1 MKTVRQLLERKG
13 YGVETIEPAAAVYQ
27 ALARMAEVNV
37 GALVVVEGGE
47 IRGLISERDSARK
60 VVLKGRVSR
69 ETPVSEIMTRDIV
82 CVEPSQPVEVCMA
95 LMTEKRVRH
104 LPVLEAGR
112 LIGIVSIGDLVK
124 AIMDEQQFTI
134 QQLELYVRN
143 ER

>member
-13 YGVETIEPAAAVYQ
+13 YGVQTIEPGAAVYQ
-27 ALARMAEVNV
+27 ALARMAEANV
-37 GALVVVEGGE
+37 GALVVAEGDA
-47 IRGLISERDSARK
+47 IRGVISERDYARK
-60 VVLKGRVSR
+60 VVLKGRFSR
-69 ETPVSEIMTRDIV
+69 DTPVSEIMSRDVV

-104 LPVLEAGR
+104 LPVVESGR
-112 LIGIVSIGDLVK
+112 LVGIVSIGDLVK

-134 QQLELYVRN
+134 EQLELYVRN